1 MESPITLISRP
12 AGRIVLTVTVVAT
25 VFVSSL
31 PAQRNAPE
39 LDPKVE
45 HLYAQARDA
54 QARGD
59 AATAIANYES
69 ILHIAPRLAAAYNN
83 LGLLYLQQRDYPRAV
98 SVLEKGLQMDA
109 KMPSASALLG
119 ISLYELHDYNRARPR
134 LEAAVRSNPKDD
146 HAELFLAKDLIK
158 LGELDSA
165 ARRLQDLAQRTPQ
178 DQEVWYLLGT
188 TYMQLSERAL
198 SKMNAIDPNSALAHQ
213 MSAEIM
219 ESMKNYDGAV
229 VEYKKAIEMD
239 PNRPGLHANMGNA
252 YWALSEWD
260 AALKEFQAEL
270 SNDPKNCV
278 AQAQIGDI
286 LIQQRTD
293 LEQGLSAE
301 EKALAICPQLTGA
314 HVSRGR
320 ALMTLNRQE
329 EAVREFEIAEQAT
342 PDDPQVHF
350 FLAQGYRSLGQPQK
364 AQNEMQIF
372 SKLEESARANS
383 AERAREVI
391 QQTDQTH

>member
-1 MESPITLISRP
+1 
-12 AGRIVLTVTVVAT
+12 
-25 VFVSSL
+25 
-31 PAQRNAPE
+31 
-39 LDPKVE
+39 
-45 HLYAQARDA
+45 
-54 QARGD
+54 
-59 AATAIANYES
+59 
-69 ILHIAPRLAAAYNN
+69 
-83 LGLLYLQQRDYPRAV
+83 
-98 SVLEKGLQMDA
+98 
-109 KMPSASALLG
+109 
-119 ISLYELHDYNRARPR
+119 
-134 LEAAVRSNPKDD
+134 
-146 HAELFLAKDLIK
+146 
-158 LGELDSA
+158 
-165 ARRLQDLAQRTPQ
+165 LQDLAQRTPR

-188 TYMQLSERAL
+188 TYMQLSETAL

-239 PNRPGLHANMGNA
+239 PGRPGLHAKLGNA
-252 YWALSEWD
+252 YWALSDWD
-260 AALKEFQAEL
+260 AAVKEFQAEL
-270 SNDPKNCV
+270 TNDPNNCV

-293 LEQGLSAE
+293 FAQGLLAE
-301 EKALAICPQLTGA
+301 EKALAICPKLTQA

-320 ALMTLNRQE
+320 ALMTLNRHQ
-329 EAVREFEIAEQAT
+329 EAVREFELAEQAT

-364 AQNEMQIF
+364 AQSEMQVF

-391 QQTDQTH
+391 QQKDETH